1 MFSNKNSPFLKN
13 RFSGISFHFQIY
25 FVYRESI
32 FIGTQFNV
40 SCFTEELFT
49 ENCNGTDTGNTEVN
63 ELSVPMDSSSDE

>member
-1 MFSNKNSPFLKN
+1 MCSAAKIVLLKKN

-40 SCFTEELFT
+40 SSFTEELFT
-49 ENCNGTDTGNTEVN
+49 KNYNGTDTGNTEVN
-63 ELSVPMDSSSDE
+63 GAKCSHGFKS